1 MIGFIDLQKKAMKQ
15 LEKDWFEL
23 EDTFWDDPA
32 TKDLADTM
40 MKIRDLG
47 GEQCFTLSRM
57 ICGEPYSFLDD
68 FHQII
73 NKEEFLKLPHV
84 LDNLITR
91 LRYNI
96 LDDGYLRLMKLDI
109 LDDVDSKSNMQE
121 WLKQNN
127 KTMNRTAIRYFLYT
141 GEWSDV
147 KEIAE
152 SKMKTSFDS
161 DFFNP
166 ILTSVKTN
174 WFSSL
179 DEFRSF
185 LEVLV
190 DPQNWASF
198 EFTGFD
204 KVEKLMNFYEIENE
218 LKQ

>member
-1 MIGFIDLQKKAMKQ
+1 MIGFNDLQKKAMKQ
-15 LEKDWFEL
+15 FEKDWFEL
-23 EDTFWDDPA
+23 EDTFWDDPT

-40 MKIRDLG
+40 MKIRDLD

-68 FHQII
+68 FHHII

-109 LDDVDSKSNMQE
+109 LDDVDSKSNMKE

-141 GEWSDV
+141 AECSDV

-152 SKMKTSFDS
+152 SKMKAGFGS

-174 WFSSL
+174 WFGSL

-185 LEVLV
+185 LEILV
-190 DPQNWASF
+190 DSQNWASF
-198 EFTGFD
+198 EFIGFD